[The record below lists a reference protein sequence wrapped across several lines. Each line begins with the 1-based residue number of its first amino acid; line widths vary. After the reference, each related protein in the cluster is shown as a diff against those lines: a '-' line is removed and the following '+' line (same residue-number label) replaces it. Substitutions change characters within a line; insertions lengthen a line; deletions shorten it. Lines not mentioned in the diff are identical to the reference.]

1 MGVEKCTRW
10 MCFQSNKKSDGT
22 GTKRSNRTSFSS
34 VIRVSWFYLQEWD
47 VCELDFIPR
56 CLWSFPSSTVV
67 PKLQFSPGPKS

>member
-34 VIRVSWFYLQEWD
+34 VIRVSWFYL
-47 VCELDFIPR
+47 
-56 CLWSFPSSTVV
+56 
-67 PKLQFSPGPKS
+67 